1 MYKVHPVIKA
11 GGNMKYA
18 MCFAVLF
25 LAFAVQAGELKL
37 ELEGKGMAG
46 NQIRVAVYS
55 ANALEQFPSNDKFFR
70 GVVSEATSDQLT
82 LFIPDL
88 PPGKYAVA
96 AYVDNN
102 KNGRQDKNF
111 LGMPKEIYGF
121 SNDARGM
128 FGPPDF
134 AAAAFE
140 IGENAVIK
148 SIHLH

>member
-1 MYKVHPVIKA
+1 MFRVHPVIKA
-11 GGNMKYA
+11 GGYMKYA
-18 MCFAVLF
+18 LFFSVL
-25 LAFAVQAGELKL
+25 LSAFAVQAGELKL
-37 ELEGKGMAG
+37 ELEGKGMEG

-55 ANALEQFPSNDKFFR
+55 ANAPEQFPSDEKFYR
-70 GVVSEATSDQLT
+70 GVVNEAASDRLT
-82 LFIPDL
+82 VVITDL

-121 SNDARGM
+121 SNDVRGL

-134 AAAAFE
+134 AAAAFD
-140 IGENAVIK
+140 IGENTVTK
-148 SIHLH
+148 PIHLH

>member
-1 MYKVHPVIKA
+1 
-11 GGNMKYA
+11 MKRWA
-18 MCFAVLF
+18 LTMAL
-25 LAFAVQAGELKL
+25 LLTATVQAGELKL

-46 NQIRVAVYS
+46 NQARVAIYN
-55 ANALEQFPSNDKFFR
+55 ANAPQQFPSDIEFYR
-70 GVVSEATSDQLT
+70 GVVSEATADRLSVIIL
-82 LFIPDL
+82 DL

-96 AYVDNN
+96 AYVDSNR
-102 KNGRQDKNF
+102 NGRQDKNF
-111 LGMPKEIYGF
+111 LGVPTEMYGF

-140 IGENAVIK
+140 IGENAVTQ

>member
-1 MYKVHPVIKA
+1 MKRLMIIAVSLLAA
-11 GGNMKYA
+11 GA
-18 MCFAVLF
+18 
-25 LAFAVQAGELKL
+25 QAGELKL

-55 ANALEQFPSNDKFFR
+55 ANAPEQFPSDEKFYR
-70 GVVSEATSDQLT
+70 GIVNEATSDHLT
-82 LFIPDL
+82 VLISDL

-102 KNGRQDKNF
+102 RNGRQDKNF
-111 LGMPKEIYGF
+111 LGVPKEIYGF
-121 SNDARGM
+121 SNDVRGM

-140 IGENAVIK
+140 IGENAVTK